1 MCRGSGHS
9 CYVACFLYSILKE
22 WNADI
27 QMDLHDSVAIM
38 LLATGL
44 GKFIGQKGFFN
55 DLYTAFCI
63 KWIFRV

>member
-1 MCRGSGHS
+1 MLRGMFFVFNIEGMES
-9 CYVACFLYSILKE
+9 
-22 WNADI
+22 DI

-38 LLATGL
+38 LSATGL